1 MVGHEGT
8 FSGSLYQAVAA
19 SVFLFRNMDRDRNS
33 LKSHLLCHIIAIGSS
48 AYWADKGVWG
58 VKQPHH
64 MGNIVGTAAES
75 HSLRGRADIFLGFW
89 KMINMKDDI
98 QTGGAN
104 N

>member
-1 MVGHEGT
+1 
-8 FSGSLYQAVAA
+8 
-19 SVFLFRNMDRDRNS
+19 
-33 LKSHLLCHIIAIGSS
+33 
-48 AYWADKGVWG
+48 
-58 VKQPHH
+58 

-75 HSLRGRADIFLGFW
+75 HSLRGGADIFLGFW